1 METRVTSST
10 REVIIADDR
19 PTVLIGERINPS
31 GNRKLAEA
39 LRRGNLE
46 VVRNEALAQVQ
57 AGADIIDVNISTFGV
72 DEVTL
77 LPRAVRLLMDT
88 VHVPLCIDSASPVAL
103 EAALRIYK
111 GKPLINSVTGEE
123 HSLARVLPLV
133 KEYRA
138 AVIGLVQDDEGVPK
152 DKERRVSIAHKLVAR
167 AESLGIPREDIV
179 IDCLALAVGADT
191 GSGPEVVKAISQVKA
206 ELGMNQTL
214 GASNVSFGLPDRDSL
229 NSAFI
234 ALVIGAGVTCLITDV
249 AKSRST
255 TLAVD
260 LLLGRDKRARRYVG
274 AYRQRHSPPLGGGN
288 IKTTASTPQKP
299 L

>member
-10 REVIIADDR
+10 KEVIIGDNR

-31 GNRKLAEA
+31 GNKRLAEA

-57 AGADIIDVNISTFGV
+57 AGADIIDINVSTFGV
-72 DEVTL
+72 DEITL
-77 LPRAVRLLMDT
+77 LPRAVQAVMDA
-88 VHVPLCIDSASPVAL
+88 VQVPLCIDSANPAAL
-103 EAALRIYK
+103 EAALKVYK

-123 HSLARVLPLV
+123 HSLGKVLPLV

-152 DKERRVSIAHKLVAR
+152 GKERRVSIARKLVAR
-167 AESLGIPREDIV
+167 AESVGISREDII
-179 IDCLALAVGADT
+179 IDCLACAVGADT
-191 GSGPEVVKAISQVKA
+191 SSGPEVIKAISQVKA
-206 ELGMNQTL
+206 ELGVNQTL

-229 NSAFI
+229 NNAFI

-249 AKSRST
+249 AKSRSAT
-255 TLAVD
+255 RAVD
-260 LLLGRDKRARRYVG
+260 LLLGHDKLARRYIE
-274 AYRQRHSPPLGGGN
+274 AYRQRRY
-288 IKTTASTPQKP
+288 PQ
-299 L
+299 LEGRI